1 MSKQDRQGVRT
12 AADLERKYNFGE
24 VFGDGA
30 ESYAKVT
37 EQLNRLNQTMAQFM
51 ANTIGAIEELERDS
65 ATWFYSGVPSLKN
78 QPAVEWT
85 TDELKDKHIGDMY
98 YDEVNSR
105 TYLFRKVETEVDGE
119 KTVEYGWTAMFVE
132 YLPDDIVVTFYDEN
146 EKVLAVYSVK
156 EGMAVNPPAYEAT
169 WKDGDGNVIEFPYVP
184 TENIDLYAVVSADG

>member
-12 AADLERKYNFGE
+12 ATELERKYNFGE

-30 ESYAKVT
+30 GSYAKVT
-37 EQLNRLNQTMAQFM
+37 EQLNRLNRAMAQFM

-65 ATWFYSGVPSLKN
+65 ATWFYSGVPSLEN

-85 TDELKDKHIGDMY
+85 TDEQKEKHVGDMY

-119 KTVEYGWTAMFVE
+119 KVVEYEWVSMFVD
-132 YLPDDIVVTFYDEN
+132 YLPNDIAVTFYDEN
-146 EKVLAVYSVK
+146 KNVIAVYTVK
-156 EGMAVNPPAYEAT
+156 EGMSMNPPAYDAT
-169 WKDGDGNVIEFPYVP
+169 WQDADGNTIEFPYTP
-184 TENIDLYAVVSADG
+184 AENIDLYAVKGTQ